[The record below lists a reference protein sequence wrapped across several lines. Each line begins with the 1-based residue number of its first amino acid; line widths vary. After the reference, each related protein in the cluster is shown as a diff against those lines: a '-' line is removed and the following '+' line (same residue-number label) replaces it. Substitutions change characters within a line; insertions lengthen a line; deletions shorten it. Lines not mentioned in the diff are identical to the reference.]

1 MDYILIF
8 IMCVLATAKMSF
20 QSAFGKRAVKNSADA
35 LVFNIFVF
43 IVSAMLFLPKLFG
56 CSAAVWVYGAFGA
69 VCAVA
74 YQLLYT
80 KALSIGNVSL
90 TAMISNFS
98 MVINVLVS
106 YMFFDE
112 PISLMRL
119 FGIALTVTSFVICN
133 SGGEKSGVDKK
144 WLIMAVLAMFATSA
158 GSIVQKMLGESP
170 YKAENQ
176 AFISCL
182 YLLSAL
188 IGVLIY
194 PLLKKGE
201 KLNLK
206 INFGMIKYAVAVG
219 VSLALYQWVYTYGL
233 ANIDGTFL
241 FPSLSGGTIVL
252 STLSGVIIF
261 KDKFTNRQKIG
272 VIIGIISL
280 ILMNF

>member
-8 IMCVLATAKMSF
+8 MMSMFATSKISF
-20 QSAFGKRAVKNSADA
+20 QSAFGKQAVKNTTDA

-43 IVSAMLFLPKLFG
+43 IVSAMLFLPKIFG
-56 CSAAVWVYGAFGA
+56 CSPAVWVYGVFGGIF
-69 VCAVA
+69 AVA

-98 MVINVLVS
+98 MVLNVLMS
-106 YMFFDE
+106 YIFFDE
-112 PISLMRL
+112 PISAMRL
-119 FGIALTVTSFVICN
+119 FGISLTVTSFVICN
-133 SGGEKSGVDKK
+133 GGGEKSGVDRK
-144 WLIMAVLAMFATSA
+144 WLILAVLAMFSTSA

-170 YKAENQ
+170 YRNENQ

-182 YLLSAL
+182 YLVSAL
-188 IGVLIY
+188 IGGLIY
-194 PLLKKGE
+194 PVLRKSE

-206 INFGMIKYAVAVG
+206 IGFGMIKYAVAVG

-233 ANIDGTFL
+233 ANIEGTFL
-241 FPSLSGGTIVL
+241 FPSLSGGTIIL
-252 STLSGVIIF
+252 TTLSGVLIF
-261 KDKFTNRQKIG
+261 KDKFTHRQIVG

-280 ILMNF
+280 VLMNF